1 MKKRFLLGLCIFV
14 GLCGCARANRNTES
28 PDCNI
33 SEESNH
39 IEGGI
44 ESDDAGG
51 DWSQIDHHSEG
62 KLCENVN
69 VDADIVFPDELS
81 GEVKKYNV
89 YVQDPDSKK
98 IFEMLG
104 LSSDDKEQIMDGVY
118 RFQDKTVQ
126 ILDGENGFVGF
137 YPGEAYGYNYYDS
150 GYENKCSNI
159 ENFGENKN
167 LDFATV
173 DSVKSVVLEKLKQA
187 GVENVV
193 VQHVY
198 ALPKEYHNYIYDEA
212 IAEGLMESE
221 DKPKKILDCYEVDL
235 TTEYEGIPV
244 FEDVFV
250 TGDDKSWN
258 GAGIRMLYC
267 KDGILDMYIPNQY
280 KIKDEDGTVNVLGLD
295 EIMDKLKT
303 KMENIILTDLY
314 NVRNIR
320 ICYLPQVVNIE
331 SGEFQLIPVWE
342 IEIETNVVV
351 DSGEQ
356 NMNTVQYIFRADT
369 GEEIPW

>member
-51 DWSQIDHHSEG
+51 DWSQIDHHIEG

>member
-51 DWSQIDHHSEG
+51 DWSQID
-62 KLCENVN
+62 ENVN

>member
-51 DWSQIDHHSEG
+51 DWSQIDHHIEG

-320 ICYLPQVVNIE
+320 LCYLPQVVNIE